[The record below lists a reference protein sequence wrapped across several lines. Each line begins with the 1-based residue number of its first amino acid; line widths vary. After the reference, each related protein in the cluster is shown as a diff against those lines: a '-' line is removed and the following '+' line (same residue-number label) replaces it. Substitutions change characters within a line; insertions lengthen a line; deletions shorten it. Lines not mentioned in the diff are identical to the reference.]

1 MITITITT
9 TITTTRLRS
18 RMIEEEDEDEDNEP
32 AAPGAETAGVAI
44 KCYYESDIRTINIPR
59 DVPLRDLRMIIAK
72 TYGLKN
78 GDALPSPRSWVIH
91 SFNGGLLRVLT
102 LSAPHMR

>member
-1 MITITITT
+1 VT
-9 TITTTRLRS
+9 
-18 RMIEEEDEDEDNEP
+18 
-32 AAPGAETAGVAI
+32 I

-78 GDALPSPRSWVIH
+78 GDATPPRTRGAFIQWWWVVVYCG
-91 SFNGGLLRVLT
+91 F
-102 LSAPHMR
+102 